1 MCIQDWVVVFCAY
14 FTAPTAPILKH
25 WHTSFSPLYL
35 CGRGLHSFSFFP
47 NFSHAHAF
55 NFYRGVEFTLK
66 AQLAAAQLWFWENA
80 CSTLVAHWIQTVAL
94 QSVRDPG
101 LCYLHKQISFSAVSN
116 AVRYFHSNSQRA
128 NLSANKST
136 HTVGITKQGGALV
149 SGPNNCFIEIFDKQ
163 ELGVVQFQ

>member
-1 MCIQDWVVVFCAY
+1 MHV
-14 FTAPTAPILKH
+14 PL
-25 WHTSFSPLYL
+25 LYL
-35 CGRGLHSFSFFP
+35 TEFKQLHYS
-47 NFSHAHAF
+47 
-55 NFYRGVEFTLK
+55 
-66 AQLAAAQLWFWENA
+66 QLE
-80 CSTLVAHWIQTVAL
+80 T
-94 QSVRDPG
+94 RG

-116 AVRYFHSNSQRA
+116 AVRYFHSNSQCA